1 MAIKGVPTKVY
12 LNNKGGVG
20 KTTCASL
27 DAEYSAMMLG
37 HRVLLIDW
45 DGQMN
50 LTAHWIGTD
59 VDERKNIIPIIHPDI
74 DPESEEDSRLYELRS
89 SIIDIYRGKE
99 VLPHATYIG
108 PEDFEDITSPRVDII
123 SGSREGMKNLQEN
136 IDSGERHLTDGRS
149 EGDVKST
156 VVGYSTRKLISHL
169 ASFCSDPQL
178 AEYYD
183 QIIID
188 AGPSE
193 TPLFRAAIQA
203 STHIIT
209 PYKPEGFSIM
219 GVTTLVNNIISA
231 NSNRVGRS
239 EKINFVGLLPCIVDR
254 GRGGFHERA
263 MKEVKSSI
271 SYHFPAPLM
280 LTNSKKISSRQLKA
294 EVKPDSVFKL
304 KPSDPIRQECE
315 TVFGYINEQVF
326 NHVG

>member
-1 MAIKGVPTKVY
+1 MATKGVPTKVY

-50 LTAHWIGTD
+50 LTAHWVGTD
-59 VDERKNIIPIIHPDI
+59 VDERKNIIPVIHPDI
-74 DPESEEDSRLYELRS
+74 DPDSEEDTKLYELRS

-108 PEDFEDITSPRVDII
+108 PEDFDDLKSARVDVI

-136 IDSGERHLTDGRS
+136 IEAGENQLSHGVTDSDA
-149 EGDVKST
+149 KST

-169 ASFCSDPQL
+169 AYFCSNPQL

-193 TPLFRAAIQA
+193 TPLFRAAIHA
-203 STHIIT
+203 STHIIS

-219 GVTTLVNNIISA
+219 GMTTLMNNILSA
-231 NSNRVGRS
+231 NSNRIGRS
-239 EKINFVGLLPCIVDR
+239 EKINFLGALPCIVDR

-263 MKEVKSSI
+263 IEEVKSSI
-271 SYHFPAPLM
+271 GYHFPASLM

-294 EVKPDSVFKL
+294 EVKPDSVYKL
-304 KPSDPIRQECE
+304 KPSDPIRKECE
-315 TVFGYINEQVF
+315 GVFGYINEQVF
-326 NHVG
+326 SHGG

>member
-1 MAIKGVPTKVY
+1 MANKGVPTKVY

-27 DAEYSAMMLG
+27 DAEFSAMVLG

-59 VDERKNIIPIIHPDI
+59 VDDKKNIIPIVHPDI
-74 DPESEEDSRLYELRS
+74 DPDNEEDIKLYELRS

-108 PEDFEDITSPRVDII
+108 PEDFDDLTSPRVDII

-136 IDSGERHLTDGRS
+136 IEKSEHLTGSQPDG
-149 EGDVKST
+149 DAKST

-169 ASFCSDPQL
+169 ANFCSAPQL
-178 AEYYD
+178 SEYYD

-231 NSNRVGRS
+231 NSNRIGRT
-239 EKINFVGLLPCIVDR
+239 ERINFVGLLPCIVDR

-263 MKEVKSSI
+263 IEEVMSSI

-280 LTNSKKISSRQLKA
+280 LANSKKISSRQLKA
-294 EVKPDSVFKL
+294 EVSPDSVFKL

-315 TVFGYINEQVF
+315 SVFGYINEQVF
-326 NHVG
+326 SHGR

>member
-27 DAEYSAMMLG
+27 DAEFSAMMLG

-59 VDERKNIIPIIHPDI
+59 VDEKKNIIPIKHPDI
-74 DPESEEDSRLYELRS
+74 DESNIEDLKLYEVRS
-89 SIIDIYRGKE
+89 SIIDIFRGKE
-99 VLPHATYIG
+99 VLPHSTYIG
-108 PEDFEDITSPRVDII
+108 PDDFDDITSPRVDII

-136 IDSGERHLTDGRS
+136 IEGKEVVLSDGQTDSEIRS
-149 EGDVKST
+149 AVIGV
-156 VVGYSTRKLISHL
+156 STRKLISRL
-169 ASFCSDPQL
+169 AEFCSDPQL
-178 AEYYD
+178 TDYYD

-231 NSNRVGRS
+231 NSNRIGRS

-254 GRGGFHERA
+254 GRGGFHERNIE
-263 MKEVKSSI
+263 EVMSSI
-271 SYHFPAPLM
+271 TYHLPAPLL

-315 TVFGYINEQVF
+315 SVFGYINKMVF
-326 NHVG
+326 SHG